1 MSGPSSSALRL
12 LGGPRSVRL
21 WRWFRPLSPVENE
34 GNEEEGMNRHV
45 RGLADRG
52 KTLCRRGLTGLVI
65 AIGIATAACGGPS
78 LPPGASAE
86 AAAAY
91 EACRELAWEEKQRC
105 YEARLLDELAAAGT
119 GATLQMLESLAAA
132 DPAVRAQA
140 HVLTHAIGINAY
152 SPGETFTDVFEE
164 CTELFQSGCY
174 HGVVQ
179 AYFIATGEPSAE
191 MVAGL
196 CEPYEADPADRW
208 LLFQCLHGLGH
219 GLTMYYGH
227 HLPMALEGCDLLTT
241 RWNRDSCYGGAFM
254 ENVVNAIAPHH
265 PAAELASAGAA
276 MEDGSGEATEASD
289 HGAGAHAH
297 GAMAEGMAGGVE
309 PFEPMRADDPHYPCS
324 ILDDKYLTSCYL
336 MQTSAM
342 LWLNDGDIADAASS
356 CLDAPDGWRDDCFVS
371 LGRDISGRTLL
382 DEDDAR
388 LECQKSP
395 EDYRG
400 WCYAGVVKNFVD
412 VTATTEAGF
421 SFCRTIEDWAKPRC
435 HQAMGEE
442 LYSLYADEAGRREAC
457 EGSETEELALACR
470 RGALVGTD

>member
-1 MSGPSSSALRL
+1 MSESGSRTVVST
-12 LGGPRSVRL
+12 GVH
-21 WRWFRPLSPVENE
+21 WR
-34 GNEEEGMNRHV
+34 RHA
-45 RGLADRG
+45 RGL
-52 KTLCRRGLTGLVI
+52 GLVM
-65 AIGIATAACGGPS
+65 ATGIAAATCGGPT
-78 LPPGASAE
+78 LPPGTS

-91 EACRELAWEEKQRC
+91 EACRELPWGEKQGC
-105 YEARLLDELAAAGT
+105 YEGRLLDELDAAGT
-119 GATLQMLESLAAA
+119 VAALEMLESLAIA
-132 DPAVRAQA
+132 DRAVRAQS

-179 AYFIATGEPSAE
+179 AYFIATGEPSADK
-191 MVAGL
+191 VAGL
-196 CEPYEADPADRW
+196 CEPYEGDPADRW

-265 PAAELASAGAA
+265 PAAQLVSDGTA
-276 MEDGSGEATEASD
+276 MEGGSGEATEASS
-289 HGAGAHAH
+289 HGAGAHDH
-297 GAMAEGMAGGVE
+297 EAMAEGMAEGVE
-309 PFEPMRADDPHYPCS
+309 PFEAMRADDPHYPCS

-382 DEDDAR
+382 DEDEAR
-388 LECQKSP
+388 RECQKSP

-435 HQAMGEE
+435 HEAMGEE
-442 LYSLYADEAGRREAC
+442 LYALFADDAARREAC
-457 EGSETEELALACR
+457 EASETEELALDCR
-470 RGALVGTD
+470 RGARVRAD